1 MDAMKERSSD
11 DQEALCD
18 AAQNFHES
26 MKKRRDDLSITN
38 LRKQMKALRMQ
49 SYRAANESTVLLS
62 KQIDALL
69 SAVEQCSKIY
79 PGSVSRIEYELLVQ
93 ASEVML
99 QLAHG
104 STLVPRELVNDLKS
118 CTAVRNHEFDYYTT
132 HQWSL
137 SSPFGYQCNFLPR
150 YS

>member
-1 MDAMKERSSD
+1 MEDMKEKSSYE
-11 DQEALCD
+11 QEAICD
-18 AAQNFHES
+18 TARYFHEA
-26 MKKRRDDLSITN
+26 MKKRRDDISIIS
-38 LRKQMKALRMQ
+38 LRKLMKALRMQ
-49 SYRAANESTVLLS
+49 SYRAGYESTVLLG

-79 PGSVSRIEYELLVQ
+79 PGTVSRIEYELLTQ
-93 ASEVML
+93 ASELLL